1 MKKINPCLIARARAN
16 RAIERLDRLA
26 RVNRYSDGQL
36 IGYRF
41 PEETRR
47 LIKEA
52 GADALSVEVEW
63 DGAYSI
69 VPASGDRVIN
79 LPDEDTLRGFLN
91 VVFGRVVRIDRDTVH
106 LVPWNE
112 LLPANPKPSSES
124 EDSYW

>member
-1 MKKINPCLIARARAN
+1 MNGSQQCLIARARMN
-16 RAIERLDRLA
+16 RAIEKLDSLL

-52 GADALSVEVEW
+52 GADTLRIEIEW

-91 VVFGRVVRIDRDTVH
+91 AVFGRVVRINGSSVE

-112 LLPANPKPSSES
+112 LLPSNPKPSPVDS
-124 EDSYW
+124 DSYW